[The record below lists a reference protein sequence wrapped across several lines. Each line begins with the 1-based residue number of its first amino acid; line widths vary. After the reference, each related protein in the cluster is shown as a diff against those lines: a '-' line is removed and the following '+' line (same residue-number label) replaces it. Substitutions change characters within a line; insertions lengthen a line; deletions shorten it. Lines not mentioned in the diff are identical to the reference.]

1 MDYGVVTMEH
11 IETELHIG
19 DIFLNTRIAR
29 RDMEIY
35 NFIDRDDDNEDV
47 PHEVSELICLRCFR
61 RRITVYP
68 TSLLLADMEC
78 ECGAVG
84 FLIKT
89 GQTLPEEEENGNR

>member
-1 MDYGVVTMEH
+1 
-11 IETELHIG
+11 
-19 DIFLNTRIAR
+19 
-29 RDMEIY
+29 MEIY
-35 NFIDRDDDNEDV
+35 NFIDRDDDNEEGL